1 MVCQEP
7 GFGMG
12 TATLWNVQGG
22 ATFVLELDGTTVL
35 VHAPVPPE
43 KGKGDWGRG
52 DGESFCHLNR

>member
-1 MVCQEP
+1 
-7 GFGMG
+7 MG